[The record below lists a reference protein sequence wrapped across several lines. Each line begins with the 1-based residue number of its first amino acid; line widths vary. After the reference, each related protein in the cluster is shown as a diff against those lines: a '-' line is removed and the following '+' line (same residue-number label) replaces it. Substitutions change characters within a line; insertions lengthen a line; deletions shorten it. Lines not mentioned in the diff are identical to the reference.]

1 MATEYVPRQ
10 KSSVTNVSYSA
21 TEEQAKLRETLPQT
35 LTNQGAED
43 QERRDAAHRQ
53 ITQVTFTAVPRLY
66 NDKHMSRRYK
76 LWIFTA
82 SALLCTQAAASLVL
96 PESFALVALT
106 DLIQLLLLLSGTMAL
121 LLVTMASHGRARM
134 FWAMMTL
141 GLAFWFAYQGLWCY
155 FEVLL
160 RTDVPTPFVG
170 DVVLFLH
177 LVPMTAALA
186 MQPQVEQDHR
196 TTRLGSLDFSML
208 LIWWLYLYVVTVIPW
223 QYVFWNDTRYEHNL
237 NVLYL
242 IEKMVFLGALAVLW
256 ARSSHSWKTVY
267 VSWFGCTLT
276 YSLSSYLAN
285 WAIERKVYFSG
296 SVYDVPLAA
305 SMAWVTWIGLGALE
319 SAPQQKPSGNSN
331 GHGVWVARVGMITVS
346 SLPLFAAWSVFDV
359 NSPQPVRM
367 FRLFV
372 TLASM
377 LVLGTMVFLKQHLLD
392 RELLS
397 LLEASQQSFDDLRR
411 VQAQLVQSE
420 KLASLGQLV
429 GGAAH
434 ELNNPLTAMMGYSE
448 LLTATPLNGEQR
460 SLAQKIE
467 HQIRR
472 TRTLVS
478 SLLSFAKQVPAE
490 KTSLNINA
498 MVQTAVKLYPPQ
510 LRTASVQVYT
520 DLAKDLP
527 RVMGDSNQLLQVCL
541 HITNN
546 ALHAMAETG
555 GSLTVSTRSSNGT
568 VVIEFVDN
576 GPGLQE
582 PDRVFDPFYTT
593 RPVGQGAGLGL
604 SVCYGIIQEHQG
616 TILCQN
622 RPEGGATFRIEL
634 PVAARGDS
642 APPHEAYASLGTQA
656 RSAGVS

>member
-1 MATEYVPRQ
+1 MEYVRFT
-10 KSSVTNVSYSA
+10 KSSATNVSYSA
-21 TEEQAKLRETLPQT
+21 TEEQAKLPEASSFTLHDRSPG
-35 LTNQGAED
+35 LDAESVN
-43 QERRDAAHRQ
+43 RRV
-53 ITQVTFTAVPRLY
+53 TQVTFCSVGPPY
-66 NDKHMSRRYK
+66 NDKRMSRRHK
-76 LWIFTA
+76 LWISTA

-96 PESFALVALT
+96 PNGFALVALT
-106 DLIQLLLLLSGTMAL
+106 DLTQLLLLLSGTVAL
-121 LLVTMASHGRARM
+121 LLVTMTNHGRARM

-141 GLAFWFAYQGLWCY
+141 GLTFWLTYQGLWCY
-155 FEVLL
+155 FEVFL
-160 RTDVPTPFVG
+160 RKEVPTPFAG

-186 MQPQVEQDHR
+186 TQPQAEQDHR
-196 TTRLGSLDFSML
+196 TSRLGSLDFAML

-223 QYVFWNDTRYEHNL
+223 QYVYRNETVYEHNL

-242 IEKMVFLGALAVLW
+242 IEKVVLLGGLAVLW
-256 ARSSHSWKTVY
+256 LRSSHSWKVVY
-267 VSWFGCTLT
+267 ASWFGCTLT
-276 YSLSSYLAN
+276 YGLSSYLAN
-285 WAIERKVYFSG
+285 WAIERGVYFSG

-305 SMAWVTWIGLGALE
+305 SMAWVTWIGLGAVQ
-319 SAPQQKPSGNSN
+319 SAPQQKPSRNSN
-331 GHGVWVARVGMITVS
+331 GHGVWVARVGMIAVS
-346 SLPLFAAWSVFDV
+346 SLPLFAAWSVFDA
-359 NSPQPVRM
+359 STPQPVRM

-377 LVLGTMVFLKQHLLD
+377 LALGSAVFLKQHMLD
-392 RELLS
+392 RELLQ
-397 LLEASQQSFDDLRR
+397 LLQASQRSFDDLRR

-448 LLTATPLNGEQR
+448 LLSATPLNNEQR

-490 KTSLNINA
+490 KTWLDINA

-510 LRTASVQVYT
+510 LRTASVQVHT
-520 DLAKDLP
+520 ELAKDLP
-527 RVMGDSNQLLQVCL
+527 RVRGDSNQLLQVCL

-555 GSLTVSTRSSNGT
+555 GSLTVSTRVSDGN

-616 TILCQN
+616 KILCLN
-622 RPEGGATFRIEL
+622 RPEGGAKFLIEL
-634 PVAARGDS
+634 PVSAAGGS
-642 APPHEAYASLGTQA
+642 ADAAYPGLVSRSQ
-656 RSAGVS
+656 RHSAGAS

>member
-1 MATEYVPRQ
+1 
-10 KSSVTNVSYSA
+10 
-21 TEEQAKLRETLPQT
+21 
-35 LTNQGAED
+35 
-43 QERRDAAHRQ
+43 
-53 ITQVTFTAVPRLY
+53 
-66 NDKHMSRRYK
+66 MSRRYK

-82 SALLCTQAAASLVL
+82 SGLLCAQAAASLVL
-96 PESFALVALT
+96 PHSFALVALT
-106 DLIQLLLLLSGTMAL
+106 DLTQLLLLLSGTFAL
-121 LLVTMASHGRARM
+121 LLVTLANRGRARM

-141 GLAFWFAYQGLWCY
+141 GLTFWSAYQSLWCY
-155 FEVLL
+155 FEVFL
-160 RTDVPTPFVG
+160 RRDVPTPFGG

-208 LIWWLYLYVVTVIPW
+208 LIWWLYLYLVTVIPW
-223 QYVFWNDTRYEHNL
+223 QYVYRNETRYEHNL

-242 IEKMVFLGALAVLW
+242 IEKMVLLGGLAVLW
-256 ARSSHSWKTVY
+256 ARSRQSWRAIY
-267 VSWFGCTLT
+267 ASWFGCTLT
-276 YSLSSYLAN
+276 YGLSSYLAN
-285 WAIERKVYFSG
+285 WAIERGVYFSG

-305 SMAWVTWIGLGALE
+305 SMAWVTWLGLGALD
-319 SAPQQKPSGNSN
+319 SAPRQKPSSNAN

-359 NSPQPVRM
+359 NAPQKVRM

-377 LVLGTMVFLKQHLLD
+377 LVLGTLVFLKQHLLD
-392 RELLS
+392 RELLQ
-397 LLEASQQSFDDLRR
+397 LLQASQRSFEDLRR

-434 ELNNPLTAMMGYSE
+434 ELNNPLTAMLGYSE

-490 KTSLNINA
+490 KTSLDINA

-510 LRTASVQVYT
+510 LRTASVQVHT

-546 ALHAMAETG
+546 ALHAMAESG
-555 GSLTVSTRSSNGT
+555 GALTVSTRSSNGT

-616 TILCQN
+616 KIVCQN
-622 RPEGGATFRIEL
+622 RPEGGAKFHIEL
-634 PVAARGDS
+634 PVAAHGDS
-642 APPHEAYASLGTQA
+642 SHERSSELRTQA

>member
-1 MATEYVPRQ
+1 MPR
-10 KSSVTNVSYSA
+10 
-21 TEEQAKLRETLPQT
+21 
-35 LTNQGAED
+35 
-43 QERRDAAHRQ
+43 H
-53 ITQVTFTAVPRLY
+53 
-66 NDKHMSRRYK
+66 YK

-82 SALLCTQAAASLVL
+82 SALLCTQTAASLML
-96 PESFALVALT
+96 HPSFALVALT
-106 DLIQLLLLLSGTMAL
+106 DLTQLLLLASGTMAL
-121 LLVTMASHGRARM
+121 LLVTVASHGRARM

-186 MQPQVEQDHR
+186 TQPQVEQDHR

-208 LIWWLYLYVVTVIPW
+208 LIWWLYLYVVTAVPC
-223 QYVFWNDTRYEHNL
+223 QYVYWNDTRYEHNL

-242 IEKMVFLGALAVLW
+242 IEKMVFLGGLAVLW
-256 ARSSHSWKTVY
+256 ARSNHSWKTIYASCV
-267 VSWFGCTLT
+267 GCTLT

-319 SAPQQKPSGNSN
+319 SAPQQKPSGKSD
-331 GHGVWVARVGMITVS
+331 GHGVWVARVGMLTVS
-346 SLPLFAAWSVFDV
+346 SLPLFAAWSVFDAS
-359 NSPQPVRM
+359 SPQPVRM

-377 LVLGTMVFLKQHLLD
+377 LVLGTLVFLKQHLLD
-392 RELLS
+392 RELLR
-397 LLEASQQSFDDLRR
+397 LLQASQRSFDDLRR

-434 ELNNPLTAMMGYSE
+434 ELNNPLTAMLGYSE

-472 TRTLVS
+472 TRTLGS

-490 KTSLNINA
+490 KTSLNLNA
-498 MVQTAVKLYPPQ
+498 MVQTAVKLYTPQ
-510 LRTASVQVYT
+510 SRGPHVQVHT
-520 DLAKDLP
+520 GIASELP
-527 RVMGDSNQLLQVCL
+527 RVLGDSNQLLQVCL
-541 HITNN
+541 HVTNN
-546 ALHAMAETG
+546 ALHALTETG
-555 GSLTVSTRSSNGT
+555 GTL
-568 VVIEFVDN
+568 
-576 GPGLQE
+576 
-582 PDRVFDPFYTT
+582 
-593 RPVGQGAGLGL
+593 
-604 SVCYGIIQEHQG
+604 
-616 TILCQN
+616 
-622 RPEGGATFRIEL
+622 
-634 PVAARGDS
+634 
-642 APPHEAYASLGTQA
+642 
-656 RSAGVS
+656 

>member
-1 MATEYVPRQ
+1 
-10 KSSVTNVSYSA
+10 
-21 TEEQAKLRETLPQT
+21 
-35 LTNQGAED
+35 
-43 QERRDAAHRQ
+43 
-53 ITQVTFTAVPRLY
+53 
-66 NDKHMSRRYK
+66 MSRRYK

-82 SALLCTQAAASLVL
+82 SGLLCTQAAASLVL
-96 PESFALVALT
+96 PHSFALVALT
-106 DLIQLLLLLSGTMAL
+106 DLTQLLLLLSGVAAL
-121 LLVTMASHGRARM
+121 LLVTMASRGRARM
-134 FWAMMTL
+134 FWAMMML
-141 GLAFWFAYQGLWCY
+141 GLVFWFAYQGLWCY
-155 FEVLL
+155 FEVFL
-160 RTDVPTPFVG
+160 RKDVPNPFVG

-196 TTRLGSLDFSML
+196 TTRLGSLDFTML
-208 LIWWLYLYVVTVIPW
+208 LVWWLYLYVVTVIPW
-223 QYVFWNDTRYEHNL
+223 QYVYRDETLYGHNL
-237 NVLYL
+237 NILYL
-242 IEKMVFLGALAVLW
+242 IEKVVFLGGLAVLW
-256 ARSSHSWKTVY
+256 RRSRHSWRTIY
-267 VSWFGCTLT
+267 ASWFGCTLT
-276 YSLSSYLAN
+276 YGLSSYLAN

-305 SMAWVTWIGLGALE
+305 SMVWVTWIGLGALE
-319 SAPQQKPSGNSN
+319 SAPKQKPADNSH
-331 GHGVWVARVGMITVS
+331 GHGVWVARLGMITVS
-346 SLPLFAAWSVFDV
+346 SLPLFAAWSVFAS
-359 NSPQPVRM
+359 SPQPVRM

-377 LVLGTMVFLKQHLLD
+377 LVLGTMVFFKQHLLD

-397 LLEASQQSFDDLRR
+397 LLQASQRSFDDLRR

-434 ELNNPLTAMMGYSE
+434 ELNNPLTAMLGYSE
-448 LLTATPLNGEQR
+448 LLTATSLSGEQR

-467 HQIRR
+467 YQIRR

-490 KTSLNINA
+490 KTSLDINA
-498 MVQTAVKLYPPQ
+498 MVQTAAKLYPPQ
-510 LRTASVQVYT
+510 LRTASVQVHT
-520 DLAKDLP
+520 DLAKNLP

-546 ALHAMAETG
+546 ALHAMADTG
-555 GSLTVSTRSSNGT
+555 GALTISTRVEAGT

-576 GPGLQE
+576 GPGLLE

-616 TILCQN
+616 KIFCQN
-622 RPEGGATFRIEL
+622 RPEGGAKFHIEL
-634 PVAARGDS
+634 PIATRGES
-642 APPHEAYASLGTQA
+642 APDAYSPLPPQA
-656 RSAGVS
+656 RSAGIS